1 MINRLYKKIKLSSIY
16 KPFVFFLGKTKKH
29 NYTITQNSK
38 IYLNIF
44 TKHFKVFGNRRPPN
58 YDKGKPLKLETVS
71 CINSKFARNP
81 QWVGLF
87 FFKLLKNIML
97 IKIFLIVLLNFI
109 NRFDLKT
116 C

>member
-16 KPFVFFLGKTKKH
+16 KPFVFFLERQKKH
-29 NYTITQNSK
+29 NYAITKNSK

-44 TKHFKVFGNRRPPN
+44 TKYFKVFGTRRPTN

-81 QWVGLF
+81 Q
-87 FFKLLKNIML
+87 
-97 IKIFLIVLLNFI
+97 
-109 NRFDLKT
+109 
-116 C
+116 